1 MHLQADD
8 DVRPTTETHPAEPSG
23 STPSAEDAS
32 PAEGTALLDST
43 PLLDSTTPSDGT
55 VALDGTAASGTT
67 APSDDAFARR
77 ARALVD
83 QMTLDEKIA
92 SLHQAVPGVP
102 RLGLA
107 PFRTGTEAL
116 HGVSWLG
123 TATVFPQPVGLAA
136 SWDTDLVRRVGD
148 AVATEVRAKH
158 ASDPTVSLNVWAPVV
173 NPLRN
178 PLWGRNEEGYSED
191 PALTAEIATAYCRG
205 LRGEHPAFW
214 KTVPTLKHFLAY
226 NNEID
231 RAVTSSQLRP
241 RVLHEYE
248 LPAYR
253 GPIEAGVVGAV
264 MPSYNL
270 VNGRPNHVAREL
282 LDELRSWTPG
292 SLLVVSDAAAPSN
305 LVEGERYF
313 ASGAEAHAA
322 ALLAGVDS
330 FTDHDTDSG
339 PTVRDV
345 TAALKGGLITEDDVD
360 RAVVRLMELRLRTGE
375 LDPDLDP
382 YAAIPA
388 DAIDLPEHRALARE
402 ATAAGVVVLANDGIL
417 PLLGPDHIAPR
428 RVAVV
433 GPLAG
438 RVLHDWYSGTP
449 PYLSDLGSALAA
461 RLAAPEGSTDGGA
474 EVTVVDGS
482 DRIALRA
489 RSTGTYLAVSEPDGT
504 VTASA
509 DRCDLSA
516 QLDVTDWGHGV
527 VTLRSAA
534 TDALLSGGSWIVRA
548 DASRVGGWV
557 AQETFRLHRHT
568 DGAWSVQHI
577 GSGRWLRVQ
586 HGSLT
591 LVTDATT
598 LEDAERFDLRT
609 VRSGEAAVAEAAA
622 AADVVVVAVGNDPHV
637 LGRETE
643 DRPDLNL
650 PRASQQIW
658 RAAVEANDRA
668 VLAVVSSYPY
678 ALGDAAEQA
687 AAVVWSSHAGQ
698 ELGPGLTDVLVGDV
712 EPTGRLTQTWVAS
725 TAGAGAILD
734 YDIVSA
740 KSTYW
745 YDQSTPLYAFGH
757 GLGYA
762 EPTYGQALGPA
773 QLEVVSDGHVAPFSV
788 SVDVTNA
795 GDRPLH
801 ELVQVYVALPAQ
813 HPAGARRR
821 LGGHRRVVL
830 APGESRLVEVTV
842 DPASLAT
849 WDARHDRW
857 HTEPGTYRLDVGR
870 SSVDVRAAATVE
882 VVGEPSPSLGVGDS
896 VSAVAFDTVR
906 GLDLVP
912 HTPLHGTALGVRPG
926 ASSGVAVYTRSDLT
940 GVSEIVLSAARTT
953 TGRAS
958 ISLVL
963 PDGSRPAPVGLVSDP
978 EVWDEV
984 VVPVTEAARR
994 SGDLRVQLDGSARA
1008 ARLSFR

>member
-8 DVRPTTETHPAEPSG
+8 DVRPTTEPHRAGPSG
-23 STPSAEDAS
+23 PTAPADDPGLSGHSTEPGDPGADA
-32 PAEGTALLDST
+32 
-43 PLLDSTTPSDGT
+43 
-55 VALDGTAASGTT
+55 
-67 APSDDAFARR
+67 APSDSSFARR
-77 ARALVD
+77 ARTLVG
-83 QMTLDEKIA
+83 QMTLAEKIA
-92 SLHQAVPGVP
+92 SLHQAVPALP

-107 PFRTGTEAL
+107 AFRTGTEAL

-158 ASDPTVSLNVWAPVV
+158 AADPTVSLNVWAPVV

-191 PALTAEIATAYCRG
+191 PALTAEIATAYCSG
-205 LRGEHPAFW
+205 LRGDHPAFW

-226 NNEID
+226 NNEVD

-253 GPIEAGVVGAV
+253 GPVEAGVVGAV

-270 VNGRPNHVAREL
+270 VDGRPNHVAREL

-313 ASGAEAHAA
+313 TSGAESHAA

-345 TAALKGGLITEDDVD
+345 TAALEAGLLTEPDVD
-360 RAVVRLMELRLRTGE
+360 RAVVRLLELRLRTGE

-382 YAAIPA
+382 YASIPA

-417 PLLGPDHIAPR
+417 PLLGPDRPAPR
-428 RVAVV
+428 QIAVV

-449 PYLSDLGSALAA
+449 PYLADLGSALAD
-461 RLAAPEGSTDGGA
+461 RLSDA
-474 EVTVVDGS
+474 EVTVVDGA
-482 DRIALRA
+482 DRIGLRA
-489 RSTGTYLAVSEPDGT
+489 RSTGTYLSVSEPDGT

-509 DRCDLSA
+509 ERCDLTT

-609 VRSGEAAVAEAAA
+609 VRSGEAAVAEAAG
-622 AADVVVVAVGNDPHV
+622 AADVVVVAVGNDPHI

-643 DRPDLNL
+643 DRPDLDL
-650 PRASQQIW
+650 PRASQEIW

-668 VLAVVSSYPY
+668 VLTIVSSYPY

-725 TAGAGAILD
+725 TADAGDILD

-745 YDQSTPLYAFGH
+745 YDETAPLYAFGH

-762 EPTYGQALGPA
+762 GASYGGATSPSGV
-773 QLEVVSDGHVAPFSV
+773 EVVGDGHVAPFDV
-788 SVDVTNA
+788 SVEVTNT

-801 ELVQVYVALPAQ
+801 ELVQVYVSLPDQ
-813 HPAGARRR
+813 HPAGRRRR

-830 APGESRLVEVTV
+830 APGESRRVDVTV
-842 DPASLAT
+842 DAASLAT
-849 WDARHDRW
+849 WDAHHDRW
-857 HTEPGTYRLDVGR
+857 QTAPGSYRLDLGR
-870 SSVDVRAAATVE
+870 SSVDVRAVESVE
-882 VVGEPSPSLGVGDS
+882 VVGPHAPSLGLGDTVPATAFDS
-896 VSAVAFDTVR
+896 VRD
-906 GLDLVP
+906 LDLLP
-912 HTPLHGTALGVRPG
+912 EHPLHGTALGVRPG
-926 ASSGVAVYTRSDLT
+926 MRSGSAEYARVDLRDVRELS
-940 GVSEIVLSAARTT
+940 VSVARTT
-953 TGRAS
+953 ERPGS
-958 ISLVL
+958 VSFNL
-963 PDGSRPAPVGLVSDP
+963 PDGSRTASMDLTSAPQEWHEIAVEVP
-978 EVWDEV
+978 EDARQAGTV
-984 VVPVTEAARR
+984 VIRLE
-994 SGDLRVQLDGSARA
+994 GSARA
-1008 ARLSFR
+1008 ARVRLV

>member
-1 MHLQADD
+1 
-8 DVRPTTETHPAEPSG
+8 
-23 STPSAEDAS
+23 
-32 PAEGTALLDST
+32 
-43 PLLDSTTPSDGT
+43 
-55 VALDGTAASGTT
+55 
-67 APSDDAFARR
+67 
-77 ARALVD
+77 
-83 QMTLDEKIA
+83 MTLAEKVA
-92 SLHQAVPGVP
+92 SLHQAVPAIP

-107 PFRTGTEAL
+107 AFRTGTEAL

-158 ASDPTVSLNVWAPVV
+158 AADPTVSLNVWAPVV

-191 PALTAEIATAYCRG
+191 PELTAEIATAYCSG
-205 LRGEHPAFW
+205 LRGDHPAFW

-226 NNEID
+226 NNEVD

-253 GPIEAGVVGAV
+253 GPVEAGVVGAV

-270 VNGRPNHVAREL
+270 VDGRPNHVAREL
-282 LDELRSWTPG
+282 LDELRSWTPA

-313 ASGAEAHAA
+313 TSGAESHAA

-345 TAALKGGLITEDDVD
+345 TAALEAGLLTEDDVD
-360 RAVVRLMELRLRTGE
+360 RSVVRLLELRLRTGE

-382 YAAIPA
+382 YASIPA

-402 ATAAGVVVLANDGIL
+402 AAAAGVVVLANDGIL
-417 PLLGPDHIAPR
+417 PLLGPDRAAPR

-461 RLAAPEGSTDGGA
+461 RLAAPGTSAEGGT
-474 EVTVVDGS
+474 EVTEVMVVDGA
-482 DRIALRA
+482 DRIGLRA
-489 RSTGTYLAVSEPDGT
+489 RSTGTYLSVSEPDGT

-509 DRCDLSA
+509 ERCDLTA

-609 VRSGEAAVAEAAA
+609 VRSGEAAVAEAAG
-622 AADVVVVAVGNDPHV
+622 AADVVVVAVGNDPHI

-643 DRPDLNL
+643 DRPDLDL
-650 PRASQQIW
+650 PRASQEIW

-668 VLAVVSSYPY
+668 VLAVLSSYPY

-725 TAGAGAILD
+725 TADAGDILD

-745 YDQSTPLYAFGH
+745 YDETAPLYAFGH

-762 EPTYGQALGPA
+762 GASYGRTTSPSSV
-773 QLEVVSDGHVAPFSV
+773 EVVADGHVAPFEV
-788 SVDVTNA
+788 SVEVTNT

-801 ELVQVYVALPAQ
+801 ELVQVYVSLPDQ
-813 HPAGARRR
+813 HPAGRRRR

-830 APGESRLVEVTV
+830 APGESRRVEVTV

-849 WDARHDRW
+849 WDAHHDRW
-857 HTEPGTYRLDVGR
+857 HTAPGTYRMDLGR
-870 SSVDVRAAATVE
+870 SSADVRAVVAVE
-882 VVGEPSPSLGVGDS
+882 VVGPQAPSLGRGDS

-906 GLDLVP
+906 DLDLVP
-912 HTPLHGTALGVRPG
+912 QSPLHGTALGVRRGSRSGEAVYSRMDLDGVTEIRVSAACWSGGPG
-926 ASSGVAVYTRSDLT
+926 SSG
-940 GVSEIVLSAARTT
+940 
-953 TGRAS
+953 GRADV
-958 ISLVL
+958 SLVL
-963 PDGSRPAPVGLVSDP
+963 PDGTRPGPHVLSPGT
-978 EVWDEV
+978 ENWTEV
-984 VVPVTEAARR
+984 VVHVP
-994 SGDLRVQLDGSARA
+994 GSARRLGDLTVRLGGT
-1008 ARLSFR
+1008 ARIAHLRLVGPRD

>member
-1 MHLQADD
+1 VHLQADD
-8 DVRPTTETHPAEPSG
+8 DVRPTTETHPAGPSG
-23 STPSAEDAS
+23 PTA
-32 PAEGTALLDST
+32 PAEGPALSGRST
-43 PLLDSTTPSDGT
+43 EPGDL
-55 VALDGTAASGTT
+55 VADA
-67 APSDDAFARR
+67 APSDSSFARR
-77 ARALVD
+77 ARALVG
-83 QMTLDEKIA
+83 QMTLAEKVA
-92 SLHQAVPGVP
+92 SLHQAVPAIP

-107 PFRTGTEAL
+107 AFRTGTEAL

-148 AVATEVRAKH
+148 AVATEARAKH
-158 ASDPTVSLNVWAPVV
+158 AADPTVSLNVWAPVV

-191 PALTAEIATAYCRG
+191 PALTAEIATAYCSG
-205 LRGEHPAFW
+205 LRGDHPAFW

-226 NNEID
+226 NNEVD

-253 GPIEAGVVGAV
+253 GPVEAGVVGAV

-270 VNGRPNHVAREL
+270 VDGRPNHVAREL
-282 LDELRSWTPG
+282 LDELRSWTPA

-313 ASGAEAHAA
+313 TSGAESHAA

-345 TAALKGGLITEDDVD
+345 TAALEAGLLTEDDVD
-360 RAVVRLMELRLRTGE
+360 RSVVRLLELRLRTGE

-382 YAAIPA
+382 YASIPA

-417 PLLGPDHIAPR
+417 PLLGPDRAAPR
-428 RVAVV
+428 RIAVV

-449 PYLSDLGSALAA
+449 PYLSDLGSALAD
-461 RLAAPEGSTDGGA
+461 RLSDA
-474 EVTVVDGS
+474 EVTVVDGA
-482 DRIALRA
+482 DRIGLRA
-489 RSTGTYLAVSEPDGT
+489 RSTGTYLSVSEPDGT

-509 DRCDLSA
+509 ERCDRTA

-609 VRSGEAAVAEAAA
+609 VRSGEAAVAEAAG
-622 AADVVVVAVGNDPHV
+622 AADVVVVAVGNDPHI

-643 DRPDLNL
+643 DRPDLDL
-650 PRASQQIW
+650 PRASQEIW

-668 VLAVVSSYPY
+668 VLTIVSSYPY

-725 TAGAGAILD
+725 TADAGDILD

-745 YDQSTPLYAFGH
+745 YDETAPLYAFGH

-762 EPTYGQALGPA
+762 EPVYGEAHGPA
-773 QLEVVSDGHVAPFSV
+773 RAEVVVDGHVAPFSV
-788 SVDVTNA
+788 SVEVTNG

-801 ELVQVYVALPAQ
+801 ELVQVYVTLPAQ

-857 HTEPGTYRLDVGR
+857 HTEPGTYHLDVGR

-906 GLDLVP
+906 DLDLVP
-912 HTPLHGTALGVRPG
+912 HSPLHGTALGVRRG
-926 ASSGVAVYTRSDLT
+926 VRSGEVVYSRLDLVGVAEIRVSVARGPSGPRSSD
-940 GVSEIVLSAARTT
+940 VR
-953 TGRAS
+953 RAS
-958 ISLVL
+958 HDAASLSLVL
-963 PDGSRPAPVGLVSDP
+963 PDGSRTAPVALPTNAELWP
-978 EVWDEV
+978 EVA
-984 VVPVTEAARR
+984 VPVLEPARHL
-994 SGDLRVQLDGSARA
+994 GDVTVRLTGSARIA
-1008 ARLSFR
+1008 DLRLVGPQD

>member
-8 DVRPTTETHPAEPSG
+8 DVRPTTETHPAGPSG
-23 STPSAEDAS
+23 PTAPTEGPALSGRSTGHGDPGADA
-32 PAEGTALLDST
+32 
-43 PLLDSTTPSDGT
+43 
-55 VALDGTAASGTT
+55 
-67 APSDDAFARR
+67 APSDSSFARR
-77 ARALVD
+77 ARALVG
-83 QMTLDEKIA
+83 QMTLAEKVA
-92 SLHQAVPGVP
+92 SLHQAVPAIP

-107 PFRTGTEAL
+107 AFRTGTEAL

-158 ASDPTVSLNVWAPVV
+158 AADPTVSLNVWAPVV

-191 PALTAEIATAYCRG
+191 PELTAEIATAYCSG
-205 LRGEHPAFW
+205 LRGDHPAFW

-226 NNEID
+226 NNEVD

-253 GPIEAGVVGAV
+253 GPVEAGVVGAV

-270 VNGRPNHVAREL
+270 VDGRPNHVAREL
-282 LDELRSWTPG
+282 LDELRSWTPA

-313 ASGAEAHAA
+313 TSGAESHAA

-345 TAALKGGLITEDDVD
+345 TAALEAGLLTEDDVD
-360 RAVVRLMELRLRTGE
+360 RAVVRLLELRLRTGE

-382 YAAIPA
+382 YASIPA
-388 DAIDLPEHRALARE
+388 EAIDLPEHRALARE
-402 ATAAGVVVLANDGIL
+402 AAAAGVVVLANDGIL
-417 PLLGPDHIAPR
+417 PLLGPDRAAPR

-449 PYLSDLGSALAA
+449 PYLSDLGSALAD
-461 RLAAPEGSTDGGA
+461 RLAAPGTSAEGGT
-474 EVTVVDGS
+474 EVTVVDGA
-482 DRIALRA
+482 DRIGLRA
-489 RSTGTYLAVSEPDGT
+489 RSTGTYLSVSEPDGT

-509 DRCDLSA
+509 ERCDLTT

-568 DGAWSVQHI
+568 DGTWSVQHI

-609 VRSGEAAVAEAAA
+609 VRSGEVAVAAAA
-622 AADVVVVAVGNDPHV
+622 GAADVVVVAVGNDPHI

-643 DRPDLNL
+643 DRPDLDL
-650 PRASQQIW
+650 PRASQEIW

-668 VLAVVSSYPY
+668 VLTIVSSYPY
-678 ALGDAAEQA
+678 ALGDTAEQA

-725 TAGAGAILD
+725 TADAGDILD

-745 YDQSTPLYAFGH
+745 YDETAPLYAFGH

-762 EPTYGQALGPA
+762 GASYGRATSPSGV
-773 QLEVVSDGHVAPFSV
+773 EVVADGHVAPFDV
-788 SVDVTNA
+788 SVEVTNT

-801 ELVQVYVALPAQ
+801 ELVQVYVSLPDQ
-813 HPAGARRR
+813 HPAGRRRR

-830 APGESRLVEVTV
+830 APGESRRVEVTI

-849 WDARHDRW
+849 WDAHHDRW
-857 HTEPGTYRLDVGR
+857 QTAPGSYRLDLGR
-870 SSVDVRAAATVE
+870 SSVDVRAEVAVE
-882 VVGEPSPSLGVGDS
+882 VVGPHTPSLGLGDT
-896 VSAVAFDTVR
+896 VSAIAFDTVQD
-906 GLDLVP
+906 LDLVP
-912 HTPLHGTALGVRPG
+912 WSPLHGTALGVRRG
-926 ASSGVAVYTRSDLT
+926 VRSGEAAYSRVDLV
-940 GVSEIVLSAARTT
+940 GVTEIWLSAARWSSSP
-953 TGRAS
+953 GSSRREAGL
-958 ISLVL
+958 SLVL
-963 PDGSRPAPVGLVSDP
+963 PDGTCTGSLRLPAAA
-978 EVWDEV
+978 EVWTEV
-984 VVPVTEAARR
+984 VFPVPESARR
-994 SGDLRVQLDGSARA
+994 LGDLTVRLEGSARCA
-1008 ARLSFR
+1008 HLHLAGPQV

>member
-8 DVRPTTETHPAEPSG
+8 DVRPTTETHPAGPSG
-23 STPSAEDAS
+23 PTAPTES
-32 PAEGTALLDST
+32 PAL
-43 PLLDSTTPSDGT
+43 
-55 VALDGTAASGTT
+55 SGRNTGHGDPGADA
-67 APSDDAFARR
+67 APSDSSFARR
-77 ARALVD
+77 ARTLVG
-83 QMTLDEKIA
+83 QMTLAEKVA
-92 SLHQAVPGVP
+92 SLHQAVPAIP

-107 PFRTGTEAL
+107 AFRTGTEAL

-158 ASDPTVSLNVWAPVV
+158 AADPTVSLNVWAPVV

-191 PALTAEIATAYCRG
+191 PELTAEIATAYCSG
-205 LRGEHPAFW
+205 LRGDHPAFW

-226 NNEID
+226 NNEVD

-253 GPIEAGVVGAV
+253 GPVEAGVVGAV

-270 VNGRPNHVAREL
+270 VDGRPNHVAREL
-282 LDELRSWTPG
+282 LDELRSWTPA

-313 ASGAEAHAA
+313 TSGAESHAA

-345 TAALKGGLITEDDVD
+345 TAALEAGLLTEDDVD
-360 RAVVRLMELRLRTGE
+360 RSVVRLLELRLRTGE

-382 YAAIPA
+382 YASIPA

-417 PLLGPDHIAPR
+417 PLLGPDRAAPR

-461 RLAAPEGSTDGGA
+461 RLSDA
-474 EVTVVDGS
+474 EVTVVDGA
-482 DRIALRA
+482 DRIGLRA
-489 RSTGTYLAVSEPDGT
+489 RSTGTYLSVSEPDGT

-509 DRCDLSA
+509 ERCDLTA

-609 VRSGEAAVAEAAA
+609 VRSGEAAVAEAAG
-622 AADVVVVAVGNDPHV
+622 AADVVVVAVGNDPHI

-643 DRPDLNL
+643 DRPDLDL
-650 PRASQQIW
+650 PRASQEIW

-668 VLAVVSSYPY
+668 VLTIVSSYPY

-725 TAGAGAILD
+725 TADAGDILD

-745 YDQSTPLYAFGH
+745 YDETAPLYAFGH

-762 EPTYGQALGPA
+762 GASYGGATSPSSV
-773 QLEVVSDGHVAPFSV
+773 EVVVDGHVAPFDV
-788 SVDVTNA
+788 SVQVTNT

-801 ELVQVYVALPAQ
+801 ELVQVYVSLPDQ
-813 HPAGARRR
+813 HPAGRRRR

-830 APGESRLVEVTV
+830 APGESRRVEVTV

-849 WDARHDRW
+849 WDAHHDRW
-857 HTEPGTYRLDVGR
+857 QTAPGTYRMDLGR
-870 SSVDVRAAATVE
+870 SSADVRAVVAVE
-882 VVGEPSPSLGVGDS
+882 VVGPQAPSLGRGDS

-906 GLDLVP
+906 DLDLVP
-912 HTPLHGTALGVRPG
+912 QSPLHGTALGVRRGSRSGEAVYSRMDLDGVTEIRVSAACWSGGPG
-926 ASSGVAVYTRSDLT
+926 SSG
-940 GVSEIVLSAARTT
+940 
-953 TGRAS
+953 GRADV
-958 ISLVL
+958 SLVL
-963 PDGSRPAPVGLVSDP
+963 PDGTRPGPYVLSPGTED
-978 EVWDEV
+978 WTEV
-984 VVPVTEAARR
+984 VVHVP
-994 SGDLRVQLDGSARA
+994 GSARRLGDLTVRLGGT
-1008 ARLSFR
+1008 ARIAHLRLVGPRD

>member
-8 DVRPTTETHPAEPSG
+8 DVRPTTETHPAGPSG
-23 STPSAEDAS
+23 PTAPTEGPALSGRSTGHGDPGADA
-32 PAEGTALLDST
+32 
-43 PLLDSTTPSDGT
+43 
-55 VALDGTAASGTT
+55 
-67 APSDDAFARR
+67 APSDSSFARR
-77 ARALVD
+77 ARALVG
-83 QMTLDEKIA
+83 QMTLAEKVA
-92 SLHQAVPGVP
+92 SLHQAVPAIP

-107 PFRTGTEAL
+107 AFRTGTEAL

-158 ASDPTVSLNVWAPVV
+158 AADPTVSLNVWAPVV

-191 PALTAEIATAYCRG
+191 PELTAEIATAYCSG
-205 LRGEHPAFW
+205 LRGDHPAFW

-226 NNEID
+226 NNEVD

-253 GPIEAGVVGAV
+253 GPVEAGVVGAV

-270 VNGRPNHVAREL
+270 VDGRPNHVAREL
-282 LDELRSWTPG
+282 LDELRSWTPA

-313 ASGAEAHAA
+313 TSGAESHAA

-345 TAALKGGLITEDDVD
+345 TAALEAGLLTEDDVD
-360 RAVVRLMELRLRTGE
+360 RSVVRLLELRLRTGE

-382 YAAIPA
+382 YASIPA

-402 ATAAGVVVLANDGIL
+402 AAAAGVVVLANDGIL
-417 PLLGPDHIAPR
+417 PLLGPDRAAPR

-461 RLAAPEGSTDGGA
+461 RLAAPGTSAEGGT
-474 EVTVVDGS
+474 EVTEVMVVDGA
-482 DRIALRA
+482 DRIGLRA
-489 RSTGTYLAVSEPDGT
+489 RSTGTYLSVSEPDGT

-509 DRCDLSA
+509 ERCDLTA

-609 VRSGEAAVAEAAA
+609 VRSGEAAVAEAAG
-622 AADVVVVAVGNDPHV
+622 AADVVVVAVGNDPHI

-643 DRPDLNL
+643 DRPDLDL
-650 PRASQQIW
+650 PRASQEIW

-668 VLAVVSSYPY
+668 VLAVLSSYPY

-725 TAGAGAILD
+725 TADAGDILD

-745 YDQSTPLYAFGH
+745 YDETAPLYAFGH

-762 EPTYGQALGPA
+762 GASYGRTTSPSSV
-773 QLEVVSDGHVAPFSV
+773 EVVADGHVAPFEV
-788 SVDVTNA
+788 SVEVTNT

-801 ELVQVYVALPAQ
+801 ELVQVYVSLPDQ
-813 HPAGARRR
+813 HPAGRRRR

-830 APGESRLVEVTV
+830 APGESRRVEVTV

-849 WDARHDRW
+849 WDAHHDRW
-857 HTEPGTYRLDVGR
+857 HTAPGTYRMDLGR
-870 SSVDVRAAATVE
+870 SSADVRAVVAVE
-882 VVGEPSPSLGVGDS
+882 VVGPQAPSLGRGDS

-906 GLDLVP
+906 DLDLVP
-912 HTPLHGTALGVRPG
+912 QSPLHGTALGVRRGSRSGEAVYSRMDLDGVTEIRVSAACWSGGPG
-926 ASSGVAVYTRSDLT
+926 SSG
-940 GVSEIVLSAARTT
+940 
-953 TGRAS
+953 GRADV
-958 ISLVL
+958 SLVL
-963 PDGSRPAPVGLVSDP
+963 PDGTRPGPHVLSPGT
-978 EVWDEV
+978 ENWTEV
-984 VVPVTEAARR
+984 VVHVP
-994 SGDLRVQLDGSARA
+994 GSARRLGDLTVRLGGT
-1008 ARLSFR
+1008 ARIAHLRLVGPRD

>member
-1 MHLQADD
+1 VHLQADD
-8 DVRPTTETHPAEPSG
+8 DVRPTTEPHPAGPSG
-23 STPSAEDAS
+23 PTAPADDRGLSGHSTEPGDPGADA
-32 PAEGTALLDST
+32 
-43 PLLDSTTPSDGT
+43 
-55 VALDGTAASGTT
+55 
-67 APSDDAFARR
+67 APSDSSFARR
-77 ARALVD
+77 ARTLVG
-83 QMTLDEKIA
+83 QMTLAEKIT
-92 SLHQAVPGVP
+92 SLHQAVPALP

-107 PFRTGTEAL
+107 AFRTGTEAL

-158 ASDPTVSLNVWAPVV
+158 AADPTVSLNVWAPVV

-191 PALTAEIATAYCRG
+191 PALTAEIATAYCSG
-205 LRGEHPAFW
+205 LRGDHPAFW

-226 NNEID
+226 NNEVD

-253 GPIEAGVVGAV
+253 GPVEAGVVGAV

-270 VNGRPNHVAREL
+270 VDGRPNHVAREL
-282 LDELRSWTPG
+282 LDELRSWTPA

-313 ASGAEAHAA
+313 TSGAESHAA

-345 TAALKGGLITEDDVD
+345 TAALEAGLLTEPDVD
-360 RAVVRLMELRLRTGE
+360 RAVVRLLELRLRTGE

-382 YAAIPA
+382 YASIPA

-417 PLLGPDHIAPR
+417 PLLGPDRPAPR
-428 RVAVV
+428 QIAVV

-449 PYLSDLGSALAA
+449 PYLSDLSSALAD
-461 RLAAPEGSTDGGA
+461 RLSDA
-474 EVTVVDGS
+474 EVTVVDGA
-482 DRIALRA
+482 DRIGLRA
-489 RSTGTYLAVSEPDGT
+489 RSTGTYLSVSEPDGT

-509 DRCDLSA
+509 ERCDLTA

-609 VRSGEAAVAEAAA
+609 VRSGEPAVAEAAG
-622 AADVVVVAVGNDPHV
+622 AADVVVVAVGNDPHI

-643 DRPDLNL
+643 DRPDLDL
-650 PRASQQIW
+650 PRASQEIW

-668 VLAVVSSYPY
+668 VLTIVSSYPY

-725 TAGAGAILD
+725 TADAGDILD

-745 YDQSTPLYAFGH
+745 YDETAPLYAFGH

-762 EPTYGQALGPA
+762 EPVYGEAHGPA
-773 QLEVVSDGHVAPFSV
+773 RAEVVVDGHVAPFSV
-788 SVDVTNA
+788 SVEVTNG

-801 ELVQVYVALPAQ
+801 ELVQVYVTLPAQ

-857 HTEPGTYRLDVGR
+857 HTEPGTYHLDVGR

-906 GLDLVP
+906 DLDLVP
-912 HTPLHGTALGVRPG
+912 HSPLHGTALGVRRG
-926 ASSGVAVYTRSDLT
+926 VRSGEVVYSRLDLVGVAEIRVSVARGPSGPRSSD
-940 GVSEIVLSAARTT
+940 VR
-953 TGRAS
+953 RAS
-958 ISLVL
+958 HDAASLSLVL
-963 PDGSRPAPVGLVSDP
+963 PDGSRTAPVALPTNAELWP
-978 EVWDEV
+978 EVA
-984 VVPVTEAARR
+984 VPVLEPARHLGNVTVR
-994 SGDLRVQLDGSARA
+994 LTGSARIA
-1008 ARLSFR
+1008 DLRLVGPQD

>member
-8 DVRPTTETHPAEPSG
+8 DVRPTTETHPAGPPGPTAPAVGPALSGRSTEPG
-23 STPSAEDAS
+23 DLVADA
-32 PAEGTALLDST
+32 
-43 PLLDSTTPSDGT
+43 
-55 VALDGTAASGTT
+55 
-67 APSDDAFARR
+67 APSDSSFARR
-77 ARALVD
+77 ARALVG
-83 QMTLDEKIA
+83 QMTLAEKVA
-92 SLHQAVPGVP
+92 SLHQAVPAIP

-107 PFRTGTEAL
+107 AFRTGTEAL

-148 AVATEVRAKH
+148 AVATEARAKH
-158 ASDPTVSLNVWAPVV
+158 AADPTVSLNVWAPVV

-191 PALTAEIATAYCRG
+191 PELTAEIATAYCSG
-205 LRGEHPAFW
+205 LRGDHPAFW

-226 NNEID
+226 NNEVD

-253 GPIEAGVVGAV
+253 GPVEAGVVGAV

-270 VNGRPNHVAREL
+270 VDGRPNHVAREL
-282 LDELRSWTPG
+282 LDELRSWTPA

-313 ASGAEAHAA
+313 TSGAESHAA

-345 TAALKGGLITEDDVD
+345 TAALEAGLLTEDDVD
-360 RAVVRLMELRLRTGE
+360 RSVVRLLELRLRTGE

-382 YAAIPA
+382 YASIPA
-388 DAIDLPEHRALARE
+388 EAIDLPEHRALARE
-402 ATAAGVVVLANDGIL
+402 AAAAGVVVLANDGIL
-417 PLLGPDHIAPR
+417 PLLGPDRPAPR
-428 RVAVV
+428 QIAVV

-449 PYLSDLGSALAA
+449 PYLSDLGSALAD
-461 RLAAPEGSTDGGA
+461 RLSDA
-474 EVTVVDGS
+474 EVTVVDGA
-482 DRIALRA
+482 DRIGLRA
-489 RSTGTYLAVSEPDGT
+489 RSTGTYLSVSEPDGT

-509 DRCDLSA
+509 ERCDLTT

-609 VRSGEAAVAEAAA
+609 VRSGEVAVAEAAG
-622 AADVVVVAVGNDPHV
+622 AADVVVVAVGNDPHI

-643 DRPDLNL
+643 DRPDLDL
-650 PRASQQIW
+650 PRASQEIW

-725 TAGAGAILD
+725 TADAGDILD

-745 YDQSTPLYAFGH
+745 YDETAPLYAFGH

-762 EPTYGQALGPA
+762 EPVYGEAHGPA
-773 QLEVVSDGHVAPFSV
+773 RAEVVVDGHVAPFSV
-788 SVDVTNA
+788 SVEVTNG

-801 ELVQVYVALPAQ
+801 ELVQVYVTLPAQ

-857 HTEPGTYRLDVGR
+857 HTEPGTYHLDVGR

-906 GLDLVP
+906 DLDLVP
-912 HTPLHGTALGVRPG
+912 HSPLHGTALGVRRG
-926 ASSGVAVYTRSDLT
+926 VRSGEVVYSRLDLVGVAEIRVSVARGPSGPRSSD
-940 GVSEIVLSAARTT
+940 VR
-953 TGRAS
+953 RAS
-958 ISLVL
+958 HDAASLSLVL
-963 PDGSRPAPVGLVSDP
+963 PDGSRTAPVALPTNAELWP
-978 EVWDEV
+978 EVA
-984 VVPVTEAARR
+984 VPVLEPARHL
-994 SGDLRVQLDGSARA
+994 GDVTVRLTGSARIA
-1008 ARLSFR
+1008 DLRLVGPQD